1 MTEDED
7 EGETDPARNA
17 EEHPVETVT
26 QLHTQRVENTSQHT
40 ASQAKRIETEVG
52 KQVSHQASRHIIG
65 SPKSGTHVDE
75 DIPFQIVE

>member
-1 MTEDED
+1 MDITAQAREGNVQTMTEDED
-7 EGETDPARNA
+7 KGETDPTRNPK
-17 EEHPVETVT
+17 EYSVKTVT

-65 SPKSGTHVDE
+65 SP
-75 DIPFQIVE
+75 